1 MRRPS
6 RPEDSDD
13 PQPGTLGRDRVF
25 GAIAAALFSV
35 ALGVASVA
43 VPLLAVRSGHGLTQ
57 VGILIA
63 ISAVSQMAARLFM
76 GAMMRRIPDKA
87 FVVGSALLIA
97 VSCGL
102 LTVSTSL
109 LVFVVSQLLQ
119 GVARA
124 FFWTGSQTHA
134 VRSSASAVGALTLI
148 NLASGAGALVGPA
161 LAGFLASRSL
171 EFSLAVGAG
180 IGAAAVVPSLLLVRF
195 RPFLPVN
202 QGDGAAPQQIWR
214 RPGVNAACWMG
225 VTAGSWRGLLNSY
238 VPVMLSQAGQTASAV
253 GFLVAVANGAALLGS
268 AGSGWVRRWGARG
281 SLLLGVITTGVGIAA
296 IGAFAGTAYLAAC
309 CLAVSGVGAGILQ
322 TVGPALAT
330 ETVHPEERG
339 QAIAS
344 TGTFR
349 AAALFLAPM
358 GMAGIVLFLPVGGAL
373 LLAGLLM
380 TTPAL
385 AGRSAAPA
393 PG

>member
-6 RPEDSDD
+6 RPEDSED
-13 PQPGTLGRDRVF
+13 PHPGTLGRDRVF

-76 GAMMRRIPDKA
+76 GSMMRRIPDKV

-97 VSCGL
+97 ASCGL

-109 LVFVVSQLLQ
+109 FVFVISQLLQ
-119 GVARA
+119 GAARA

-161 LAGFLASRSL
+161 LAGLLASRSL

-180 IGAAAVVPSLLLVRF
+180 IGVAAVIPSLLLVRF
-195 RPFLPVN
+195 RPFLHVKHD
-202 QGDGAAPQQIWR
+202 DGAAPKQIWR

-238 VPVMLSQAGQTASAV
+238 VPVILSQAGQTASAV
-253 GFLVAVANGAALLGS
+253 GFLVAVANAAALLGS
-268 AGSGWVRRWGARG
+268 AASGWVRSIGARG
-281 SLLLGVITTGVGIAA
+281 SLLLGVITTGVGIAG
-296 IGAFAGTAYLAAC
+296 IGTFADTAYLAAC

-358 GMAGIVLFLPVGGAL
+358 GMAGIVLVLPVGAAL
-373 LLAGLLM
+373 LIAGFLM

-385 AGRSAAPA
+385 AARSAGKA